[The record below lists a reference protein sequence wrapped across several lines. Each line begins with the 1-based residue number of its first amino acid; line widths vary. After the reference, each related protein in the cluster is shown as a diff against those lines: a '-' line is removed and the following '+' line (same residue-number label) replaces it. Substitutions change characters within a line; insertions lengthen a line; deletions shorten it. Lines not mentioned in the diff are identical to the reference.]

1 MRVARDH
8 FFGLRSPKEA
18 TGPWSGGS
26 KQNLVFEAEVLPY
39 TLALACWGK
48 TLRGKHVLVF
58 IDNDGARPS
67 WIRGTADS
75 FYARAMIHSGT
86 LLESELDVST
96 YFLQG
101 SDHSNLADGPSRLD
115 FRLCWQLGAVETVID
130 PTVLCRCA
138 VPRRPHHERHP
149 FRKKK

>member
-1 MRVARDH
+1 M
-8 FFGLRSPKEA
+8 
-18 TGPWSGGS
+18 
-26 KQNLVFEAEVLPY
+26 
-39 TLALACWGK
+39 
-48 TLRGKHVLVF
+48 F
-58 IDNDGARPS
+58 IDNDGARHS

-115 FRLCWQLGAVETVID
+115 FSLCWKIGAVETVID
-130 PTVLCRCA
+130 TAVLCRYA
-138 VPRRPHHERHP
+138 VPH
-149 FRKKK
+149 